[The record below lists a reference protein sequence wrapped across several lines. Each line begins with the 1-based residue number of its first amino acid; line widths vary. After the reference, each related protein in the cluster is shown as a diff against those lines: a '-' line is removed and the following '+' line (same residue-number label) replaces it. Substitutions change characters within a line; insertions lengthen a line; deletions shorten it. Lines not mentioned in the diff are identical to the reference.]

1 LRGGNKILNTA
12 EKATNT
18 SGGTDSIIE
27 RLKNLELGAI
37 TDAIK
42 QMGIDGWMVRL
53 HPVNPDS
60 RVVGRAFTLQ
70 YGMEKTSDAKGL
82 SYYNLLEEIQPG
94 DVIIL
99 ACGATPL
106 ANMGENMQHAAK
118 MKGAAGIV
126 NDACNR
132 DTSVIKNYELPVF
145 SRGSAVKFIPSNF
158 KITAYNV
165 PVMCAGVMVHPGD
178 YIVGDIDGII
188 ALPQKGIEII
198 IEVAEEIM
206 VIEKMME
213 DAINS
218 GKSMKECQEVIAK
231 KRDIYK
237 KIKGDK

>member
-1 LRGGNKILNTA
+1 MFNTS
-12 EKATNT
+12 EKVTNT
-18 SGGTDSIIE
+18 SEGADSIMQ
-27 RLKNLELGAI
+27 RLKNIETGAI

-42 QMGIDGWMVRL
+42 QMGIDGWMVGL
-53 HPVNPDS
+53 HPVNSES
-60 RVVGRAFTLQ
+60 RVAGRAFTIQ

-106 ANMGENMQHAAK
+106 ASMGENMQHAAK
-118 MKGAAGIV
+118 VKGAVGIV

-132 DTSVIKNYELPVF
+132 DTSVIKSYDLPVF
-145 SRGSAVKFIPSNF
+145 SMGSAVKFIPSNC
-158 KITAYNV
+158 KITAYKV
-165 PVMCAGVMVHPGD
+165 PVMCGGVMVHPGD
-178 YIVGDIDGII
+178 YIIGDIDGVI
-188 ALPQKGIEII
+188 ALPQGPIEVI

-206 VIEKMME
+206 VIEKIME

-231 KRDIYK
+231 KRDIFK